1 VRLLSL
7 SLFSIALVSAS
18 SYAAEKEKL
27 NYNSFN
33 QIKSYGV
40 KQNLALKTSAPAFA
54 LQNSESIQQQR
65 INQFKSN
72 ILGYFQLD
80 KLHSLAQSNQIS
92 PLANKQHI
100 RLQQHYNGIPIWGKQ
115 VVVHLDK
122 SNTIAK
128 LNGELVT
135 HLKTD
140 INRSVLDK
148 DLKSSAEVF
157 EQIKARHA
165 KTVKFSGAE
174 LTYEQNILTKIIYL
188 NENNKAMLAYH
199 ISYLVQDKSGF
210 IEKPSFIVNAT
221 NLKIIKQWNDLKFAN
236 ATGPGGNEKT
246 GRYAYGSD
254 FSSLDVTELDGICTM
269 ENSNVKTINLD
280 HGTNGE
286 DAYSFTCPENTHKEV
301 NGAYSPLNDA
311 HYFGNAIFSMF
322 SDWYDVA
329 PLAFQ
334 LVMRVHYSSNYE
346 NAFWDGRAMTFGD
359 GASRFYPL
367 TSLDISAHEVAHGV
381 TEQNSGLIYANMS
394 GGINEAFSDM
404 SGEAAE
410 FYVRGSNDWLSGAEI
425 FKADGALRYYE
436 DPTLDGVSIGHTDDY
451 TDSLDVHWSS
461 GVFNRAFYLLANTN
475 GWTTKTAYD
484 VMLDANRN
492 YWTPSTTFTEGACGA
507 IHAAD
512 DLNYTVYDVINA
524 FEEVGISCDNLPF
537 IDTDNDG
544 MSDYW
549 EQAFGLDAND
559 ANDAILDLDN
569 DGLNNLA
576 EYTAGTLPNNIDSD
590 ADTLTDGD
598 EVNIYLTNPAK
609 SDTDDDNLTDNDEIN
624 VHLTNPLI
632 ADTETDGMP
641 DGWEV
646 IYGLDPLIDD
656 SQLDLDNDSV
666 SNLDEFIA
674 GTNPTLRE
682 YFESEPNDTLA
693 SAQNINDNFTL
704 SYSPDI
710 GNNTENTSESIPHVT
725 ITAGGDNSYDYF
737 TFTVASAPSIG
748 IIDIDYAMD
757 HGGSFDSY
765 IRLYNQ
771 QGELIDSNDD
781 AGIQF
786 GQEGSLHSYDSF
798 LIHAFNSPG
807 EYTIKVS
814 QYSDSPIYENATYQL
829 NISLESIYADTDSDG
844 MPDSWEDEF
853 SLDKNNPA
861 DAATDKDSDNLTNL
875 EEFIAG
881 TNPTIADTDGDGL
894 NDGVEITEHNT
905 SPILS
910 DSDAD
915 GLSDGEEINTYL
927 SDPNNSDTDNDGL
940 SDGDEVDL
948 HATNLLL
955 SDSDN
960 DGLGDGFEIQFGFN
974 ANENDGEAS
983 LDHDNDNLSTLLEF
997 THGTDPYDIDTDNDT
1012 LTDGDEILI
1021 HSTNPLNIDSDE
1033 DLMPDNWELT
1043 YGLLP
1048 LVNDANSD
1056 LDADTWS
1063 NLSEFQHNTDPS
1075 DANSIPNILIGYS
1088 INTNNELYKV
1098 ELLTG
1103 QTQLIGA
1110 LLGGDFEAITFGGND
1125 TLYAVESSTNSLY
1138 RINILTAETSFIGA
1152 LNIEIDNPGLSFDS
1166 QENLYLVNGNE
1177 NGSLYIIDTNSG
1189 LANLVGSYQGNFIN
1203 AITWDGR
1210 DLWALSSAG
1219 TSNLYKID
1227 KNIGSSLYI
1236 GQLNS
1241 VNLTKKSGFSIDEH
1255 GTLWGL
1261 DEDGKLFSIDKISGN
1276 ANVLQTIAPGFTS
1289 LAINNNID
1297 NDADGMPNDWELTY
1311 GLDSNDASDA
1321 LLDNDADNLNNI
1333 SEFHAQSDPLNTD
1346 TDGDLLPDGDE
1357 VQIHRTSANS
1367 PDTDNDGLTDYHE
1380 IITYQTNPL
1389 LIDSEDDGMPDGW
1402 EVNYGLNPLIDDSL
1416 LDLDSDGTS
1425 NIDEFING
1433 SNPAEAALAEQ
1444 EPNNSSETA
1453 QNIDGNF
1460 NLHYSPDIGDEL
1472 SNTSESIAHVTIIGT
1487 GDNSYD
1493 FFSFTVV
1500 AVPSI
1505 GIFDIDY
1512 ASDHGGSFDSYLRL
1526 YNDDDTFLDS
1536 NDDNGT
1542 SLGQSGSTNGLDSF
1556 LRYNFTEVGT
1566 YLIKVSRYSD
1576 QEISDGAT
1584 YQLNISLESPILDSD
1599 GDLIPD
1605 HWEDLHGLNK
1615 NDSSDASNDND
1626 NDNLTNV
1633 EEFTHGTS
1641 PINADTDSDGLP
1653 DGWEVNHNL
1662 NARIADDTSIDEDN
1676 DGLTLLQEYQLG
1688 TDYLLADSDNDSIID
1703 SEDSAPLDSTEGS
1716 NQAPEFP
1723 TLSEL
1728 SFEAT
1733 NNLSTLDIPLP
1744 QVNDNNV
1751 NPPVV
1756 TLQTENLFALGSHE
1770 ITWYAVDFSGNESTV
1785 IQTIHV
1791 IDTTPPNISVLS
1803 DIIVGSKGLL
1813 TTISDLGN
1821 SSAHDLVDGIIKVTT
1836 EEVYLQVGRHILP
1849 IFAEDLSGNSI
1860 EGHINIIV
1868 EPMLQIQSKATVMQG
1883 KTYQLE
1889 VSLNAPALTYPVIID
1904 YLVTHTNSAD
1914 AQYRV
1919 HMSEGISTQLS
1930 ISIPSDEQNGNIS
1943 KVELLMATNAHVHNN
1958 FSSLLTV
1965 SDENLPPRLEVKTS
1979 QQGKQV
1985 SFIDPSAGDVTI
1997 DFEYLDTSND
2007 SYSYTWSSDE
2017 LINIDTER
2025 KSFIFSPLDLTKSE
2039 YLVELSVTELNTPEL
2054 FSAKSSINLF
2064 IINDL
2069 PTLSN
2074 VDTDGD
2080 GINDIDEG
2088 FSDLDGD
2095 GIVDYLDKDTN
2106 PTRLPISE
2114 TDAPLQ
2120 TTLGQTLMLG
2130 SSVLSTKKLTATD
2143 VTLTKEQLQEKLAE
2157 EEIDDNT
2164 ADPHF
2169 AEVNPIINFTV
2180 SNINHSTG
2188 SATVV
2193 IPLDKNSAIPAQA
2206 AFRKYSVKTGWFT
2219 FVENDLNTLKSSM
2232 LDSNDNCPPPLSD
2245 SYKSGLLEN
2254 HQCIELTIEDGGPN
2268 DADESKNGSVE
2279 DPGVL
2284 ASPKNQLPTISI
2296 SLPDSVEES
2305 KEFTIDASQ
2314 TVDLDNDVLT
2324 FTWRQI
2330 SGPAIEITTPNDI
2343 LITLKAPQVSTDQTI
2358 IIELEVNDSYVSTF
2372 STAEITVKPRPA
2384 PPVVQSS
2391 ADKGS
2396 SGGVIDMSLYI
2407 WLTLLGVFCYREK
2420 IKRGNNYE

>member
-1 VRLLSL
+1 M
-7 SLFSIALVSAS
+7 
-18 SYAAEKEKL
+18 
-27 NYNSFN
+27 
-33 QIKSYGV
+33 
-40 KQNLALKTSAPAFA
+40 
-54 LQNSESIQQQR
+54 
-65 INQFKSN
+65 
-72 ILGYFQLD
+72 
-80 KLHSLAQSNQIS
+80 
-92 PLANKQHI
+92 
-100 RLQQHYNGIPIWGKQ
+100 RLQQHYDGVPIWGRQ
-115 VVVHLDK
+115 IVVHLDK
-122 SNTIAK
+122 SNTISK
-128 LNGELVT
+128 INGELVT
-135 HLKTD
+135 HLKAD

-148 DLKSSAEVF
+148 DSKSSAEVF

-174 LTYEQNILTKIIYL
+174 LTYEQNISTKIIYL
-188 NENNKAMLAYH
+188 NENNNAILAYH

-221 NLKIIKQWNDLKFAN
+221 NLKVIKQWNDLKFAN

-246 GRYAYGSD
+246 GRYEYGSD
-254 FSSLDVTELDGICTM
+254 FSSLNVTELDGICTM
-269 ENSNVKTINLD
+269 ENLNVKTINLD
-280 HGTNGE
+280 HGTNGD

-436 DPTLDGVSIGHTDDY
+436 DPTLDGVSIGHADDY

-512 DLNYTVYDVINA
+512 DLDYTVYDVINA
-524 FEEVGISCDNLPF
+524 FEEVGITCDNLPF
-537 IDTDNDG
+537 IDADNDG

-549 EQAFGLDAND
+549 EQAFGLDATD
-559 ANDAILDLDN
+559 ASDAILDLDN

-576 EYTAGTLPNNIDSD
+576 EYIAGTLPNNIDSD
-590 ADTLTDGD
+590 SDTLTDGD
-598 EVNIYLTNPAK
+598 EVNIHLTNPAK
-609 SDTDDDNLTDNDEIN
+609 SDTDDDDLADNDEIN

-646 IYGLDPLIDD
+646 LYGLDPLIDD

-682 YFESEPNDTLA
+682 YFESEPNDAFA
-693 SAQNINDNFTL
+693 SAQNINNNFTL

-725 ITAGGDNSYDYF
+725 ITATGDNSYDYF
-737 TFTVASAPSIG
+737 TFTVASAPSVG
-748 IIDIDYAMD
+748 IFDIDYAMD
-757 HGGSFDSY
+757 QGGSFDSY
-765 IRLYNQ
+765 LRLYNQ

-781 AGIQF
+781 AGIQL
-786 GQEGSLHSYDSF
+786 GQQGSLHSYDSF

-814 QYSDSPIYENATYQL
+814 QYSDSPISVNATYQL

-853 SLDKNNPA
+853 SLDKNNPD
-861 DAATDKDSDNLTNL
+861 DAAADNDSDNLTNL
-875 EEFIAG
+875 EEFTAG
-881 TNPTIADTDGDGL
+881 TNPTIADTDSDGL
-894 NDGVEITEHNT
+894 NDGAEINEHNT
-905 SPILS
+905 SPIQS

-940 SDGDEVDL
+940 SDGDEVNL

-974 ANENDGEAS
+974 ANENDGEAM

-1012 LTDGDEILI
+1012 LSDGDEVLI
-1021 HSTNPLNIDSDE
+1021 HGTNPLNIDSDE

-1063 NLSEFQHNTDPS
+1063 NLAEFQHNTDPS

-1088 INTNNELYKV
+1088 INTNNELFKI

-1103 QTQLIGA
+1103 QTHLIGA

-1138 RINILTAETSFIGA
+1138 RINVLTAETTLIGA
-1152 LNIEIDNPGLSFDS
+1152 LNIEVDNPGLTFDS
-1166 QENLYLVNGNE
+1166 QEILHLVNGNE
-1177 NGSLYIIDTNSG
+1177 NGSLYTIDTDSG
-1189 LANLVGSYQGNFIN
+1189 LANLVGSYQGDFIN

-1219 TSNLYKID
+1219 TSRLYKID

-1241 VNLTKKSGFSIDEH
+1241 VNLTKKSGFSIDEN
-1255 GTLWGL
+1255 GNLWGI
-1261 DEDGKLFSIDKISGN
+1261 DEDGKLFSVDKISGN
-1276 ANVLQTIAPGFTS
+1276 ANVLQNLEVGFTS

-1311 GLDSNDASDA
+1311 GLDINDPSDA

-1333 SEFHAQSDPLNTD
+1333 SEFHAQSDPLNPD

-1357 VQIHRTSANS
+1357 VQIHGTSASS
-1367 PDTDNDGLTDYHE
+1367 PDTDNDELTDYQE
-1380 IITYQTNPL
+1380 IMTYQTNPL
-1389 LIDSEDDGMPDGW
+1389 LIDSENDGMPDGW

-1416 LDLDSDGTS
+1416 LDLDADGTS

-1433 SNPAEAALAEQ
+1433 SNPAEATLAEQ
-1444 EPNNSSETA
+1444 EPNNSLESA

-1460 NLHYSPDIGDEL
+1460 NLHYSPDIGDEM
-1472 SNTSESIAHVTIIGT
+1472 SNTSENIAHVTIIGT

-1500 AVPSI
+1500 AVPSV

-1512 ASDHGGSFDSYLRL
+1512 AADHGGSFDSYLRL
-1526 YNDDDTFLDS
+1526 YNDNDTFLDS
-1536 NDDNGT
+1536 NDDNNP
-1542 SLGQSGSTNGLDSF
+1542 SLGQSGSTSGLDSF
-1556 LRYNFTEVGT
+1556 LRYNFTELGT
-1566 YLIKVSRYSD
+1566 YSIKVSRYSD
-1576 QEISDGAT
+1576 QEILDGAT
-1584 YQLNISLESPILDSD
+1584 YQLNISLESPIFDSD

-1626 NDNLTNV
+1626 NDNLTNL
-1633 EEFTHGTS
+1633 EEFTHGTL
-1641 PINADTDSDGLP
+1641 PNNADTDSDGLP
-1653 DGWEVNHNL
+1653 DGWEVNHNFDAN
-1662 NARIADDTSIDEDN
+1662 NAENSLIDEDN
-1676 DGLTLLQEYQLG
+1676 DGLTLLEEYLLG
-1688 TDYLLADSDNDSIID
+1688 TDYLLADSDNDSVID
-1703 SEDSAPLDSTEGS
+1703 SEDNAPLDSTQGS
-1716 NQAPEFP
+1716 NQAPEFS
-1723 TLSEL
+1723 TLSEIT
-1728 SFEAT
+1728 FEAT
-1733 NNLSTLDIPLP
+1733 ANLSRLNLPLP
-1744 QVNDNNV
+1744 QVTDNNT
-1751 NPPVV
+1751 V
-1756 TLQTENLFALGSHE
+1756 TPLVSLQTENLFALGSHE
-1770 ITWYAVDFSGNESTV
+1770 ITWHAIDFSGNESTA
-1785 IQTIHV
+1785 IQIIHV
-1791 IDTTPPNISVLS
+1791 VDTTAPDISTLS
-1803 DIIVGSKGLL
+1803 EIVTIGSKGLL
-1813 TTISDLGN
+1813 TLVKDLGDIT
-1821 SSAHDLVDGIIKVTT
+1821 AHDLVDGIITVTT
-1836 EEVYLQVGRHILP
+1836 EEVSLQVGRHTLP

-1860 EGHINIIV
+1860 ASNINILV
-1868 EPMLQIQSKATVMQG
+1868 EPMVQIMPEATVMQG
-1883 KTYQLE
+1883 QVYKLTL
-1889 VSLNAPALTYPVIID
+1889 SLNAPALTYPVTVD
-1904 YLVTHTNSAD
+1904 YLVTHENSAD
-1914 AQYRV
+1914 ATYRV
-1919 HMSEGISTQLS
+1919 QITAGISTQLL
-1930 ISIPSDEQNGNIS
+1930 IEIPSGEQAGNIS
-1943 KVELLMATNAHVHNN
+1943 TVELLMATNANVYSN
-1958 FSSLLTV
+1958 FLSLLTIT
-1965 SDENLPPRLEVKTS
+1965 DENLPPRLEVKTS

-1985 SFIDPSAGDVTI
+1985 SFINPRAGDVTI
-1997 DFEYLDTSND
+1997 DFEYIDTNND
-2007 SYSYTWSSDE
+2007 SYSHIWTSDE
-2017 LINIDTER
+2017 LINTNTASR
-2025 KSFIFSPLDLTKSE
+2025 SFIFDPLGLTKTE
-2039 YLVELSVTELNTPEL
+2039 YAVELSATELNTPEL
-2054 FSAKSSINLF
+2054 YNVKSSISLF
-2064 IINDL
+2064 IINDF
-2069 PTLSN
+2069 PTLLN
-2074 VDTDGD
+2074 IDTDGD

-2088 FSDLDGD
+2088 FSDSDGD
-2095 GIVDYLDKDTN
+2095 GIADYLDNDTN
-2106 PTRLPISE
+2106 TTRLPISE
-2114 TDAPLQ
+2114 SNAPLQ
-2120 TTLGQTLMLG
+2120 TTLGQKLMLG
-2130 SSVLSTKKLTATD
+2130 SSVFSTKNITATD
-2143 VTLTKEQLQEKLAE
+2143 ATLTKEQLRAKLAE
-2157 EEIDDNT
+2157 VDDNT

-2169 AEVNPIINFTV
+2169 AEVNSIINFTV
-2180 SNINHSTG
+2180 ANISHATG

-2193 IPLDKNSAIPAQA
+2193 IPLDENSLIPAQA
-2206 AFRKYSVKTGWFT
+2206 SFRKYSLKTGWFT
-2219 FVENDLNTLKSSM
+2219 FIENELNSLKSAM
-2232 LDSNDNCPPPLSD
+2232 LDSNGNCPVPLSN
-2245 SYKSGLLEN
+2245 SYQNGLLEH

-2268 DADESKNGSVE
+2268 DADELKNGSVE

-2284 ASPKNQLPTISI
+2284 ASTKNQAPTISI
-2296 SLPDSVEES
+2296 SLPDSIEED
-2305 KEFTIDASQ
+2305 KEFTIDASE
-2314 TVDLDNDVLT
+2314 TVDLDNDTLT
-2324 FTWRQI
+2324 FTWRQV
-2330 SGPAIEITTPNDI
+2330 SGPAIDINAPNDM
-2343 LITLKAPQVSTDQTI
+2343 LITLKAPQVTTDQVI
-2358 IIELEVNDSYVSTF
+2358 VIELEVNDSYISTF
-2372 STAEITVKPRPA
+2372 SSRQITVKPRPA
-2384 PPVVQSS
+2384 APVVAIS

-2396 SGGVIDMSLYI
+2396 SGGVINMSLYL
-2407 WLTLLGVFCYREK
+2407 WLTLFGVICYREK
-2420 IKRGNNYE
+2420 IKRGKKYEE